1 MSSTKKTE
9 YALSALHV
17 YETAV
22 TGKGK
27 SVKHKMKYIWPNI
40 NQALKKRLRGISP
53 EDISTQKFKTRR

>member
-9 YALSALHV
+9 YALSAL

-27 SVKHKMKYIWPNI
+27 PVKDKIKNIWQNI
-40 NQALKKRLRGISP
+40 DQALKKKYEGYI
-53 EDISTQKFKTRR
+53 FRRYIELKI

>member
-9 YALSALHV
+9 YALSAL

-27 SVKHKMKYIWPNI
+27 PGKHKIKDFWPNI
-40 NQALKKRLRGISP
+40 DQALKKNMKGISL
-53 EDISTQKFKTRR
+53 EDVST

>member
-9 YALSALHV
+9 YALSAL

-27 SVKHKMKYIWPNI
+27 PVKYRIKNIWPNI
-40 NQALKKRLRGISP
+40 DQALKKKCEGYIS
-53 EDISTQKFKTRR
+53 RRYIYAKI